1 MLLIKRQE
9 AIIDILN
16 KTKSASFKK
25 LSDELNVSVS
35 TIRRDV
41 LELEKQYPI
50 SITRGGV
57 VYTENK
63 KTIGIGFNNDAND
76 SDIEYETSLTNIGS
90 KSLSLIKEG
99 DTIIIDGGYT
109 SYQLAK
115 AIKNSRDD
123 IRISVITTSLDVAEA
138 LKDRIP
144 SINLIIIG
152 GEFRGSYRSLTGLL
166 AEEAIKK
173 IKVNK
178 AFISVS
184 GITEE
189 GFYTS
194 MMSEVTL
201 RQCVCKISEQVII
214 MAHTKKFNNNSGF
227 FVSHLDATDKIITN
241 NKVEPWDQICKRHG
255 IELIY

>member
-1 MLLIKRQE
+1 MLLVKRQE
-9 AIIDILN
+9 AIIDVLK

-41 LELEKQYPI
+41 LELEDQYPI

-57 VYTENK
+57 VYNENK
-63 KTIGIGFNNDAND
+63 KAVVTGFNNDSD
-76 SDIEYETSLTNIGS
+76 DCDIEYEISLANIGS
-90 KSLSLIKEG
+90 KAMSLIKEG

-109 SYQLAK
+109 SYQLAQ
-115 AIKNSRDD
+115 AIKNSPDD
-123 IRISVITTSLDVAEA
+123 LRISVITTSLDVAEA
-138 LKDRIP
+138 LKDKIP
-144 SINLIIIG
+144 SMNLIIIG
-152 GEFRGSYRSLTGLL
+152 GEFRGKYRSLTGSL
-166 AEEAIKK
+166 AEDAIKK

-201 RQCVCKISEQVII
+201 RQCVCNISEQVII
-214 MAHTKKFNNNSGF
+214 MAHNKKFNNNSGF
-227 FVSHLDATDKIITN
+227 FVAALDKINKIITN
-241 NKVEPWDQICKRHG
+241 SKDEPWDEICKNHD

>member
-1 MLLIKRQE
+1 MLLVKRQE

-25 LSDELNVSVS
+25 LSDELNVSIS

-50 SITRGGV
+50 SITRGGA

-63 KTIGIGFNNDAND
+63 RASGTGFNNDADD
-76 SDIEYETSLTNIGS
+76 SNTEYEISLANIGS
-90 KSLSLIKEG
+90 KAINLINDG
-99 DTIIIDGGYT
+99 DTIIIDGGFT
-109 SYQLAK
+109 SYQLAE
-115 AIKNSRDD
+115 AIKNSPDD
-123 IRISVITTSLDVAEA
+123 LRISVITTSLDVAYA
-138 LKDRIP
+138 LKDKIP
-144 SINLIIIG
+144 SMNLIITG
-152 GEFRGSYRSLTGLL
+152 GEFRGKYRSLTGLL
-166 AEEAIKK
+166 AEDAIKK

-201 RQCVCKISEQVII
+201 RQCVCNISEQIII
-214 MAHTKKFNNNSGF
+214 MAHDKKFSNNSGF
-227 FVSHLDATDKIITN
+227 FVAPLEKINKIITN
-241 NKVEPWDQICKRHG
+241 NKVEPWDEICKNHG